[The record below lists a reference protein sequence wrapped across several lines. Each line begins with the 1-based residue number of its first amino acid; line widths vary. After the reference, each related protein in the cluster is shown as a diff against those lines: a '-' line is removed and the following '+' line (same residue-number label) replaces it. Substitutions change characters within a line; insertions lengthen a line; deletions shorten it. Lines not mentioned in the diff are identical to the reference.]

1 MPSKNKIKE
10 LQMKAAVYSRIM
22 EENQQVNVQ
31 VFFDELERQKIEPVI
46 FQQFFEQIKHIIRL
60 PADTSVFS
68 LSEDLTPEIEF
79 IISLGGDGTLLDT
92 VTLVR
97 DKNISIM
104 GINFGRLGFLAS
116 IGQNEV
122 KTAVQAIAR
131 RTYVTDK
138 RTLIH
143 LDADLPLF
151 GNVPYALNEFALH
164 KRDTASMIK
173 IHTYLNGEF
182 LNTYWADGL
191 IMATPTGSTG
201 YSLSCGGPIVF
212 PESGSFVITPVAP
225 HNLNVRP
232 LIVPDDNVISFEVES
247 RSESIICSLDSRRE
261 IVGKNV
267 SLAVKK
273 ESFSISLMRLSEN
286 SFLQTLHNKLTWGLD
301 KRN

>member
-1 MPSKNKIKE
+1 
-10 LQMKAAVYSRIM
+10 MKAAIYSRVL
-22 EENQQVNVQ
+22 EEEQVADVQ
-31 VFFDELERQKIEPVI
+31 LFFDELAKQKIEPVV
-46 FQQFFEQIKHIIRL
+46 FQSYYEQLKDNINL
-60 PADTSVFS
+60 PQDTQMFS
-68 LSEDLTPEIEF
+68 LSEHLTEEIEF

-97 DKNISIM
+97 NKPLAIM

-116 IGQNEV
+116 IGRNEMA
-122 KTAVQAIAR
+122 TALKALAK
-131 RTYVTDK
+131 RTYVEDT
-138 RTLIH
+138 RTMIH
-143 LDADLPLF
+143 VDADLPLF
-151 GNVPYALNEFALH
+151 GNVPYALNEFSIH

-191 IMATPTGSTG
+191 IVATPTGSTG

-212 PESGSFVITPVAP
+212 PEAGSFVITPVAP

-232 LIVPDDNVISFEVES
+232 IIVPDDNVISFEIES
-247 RSESIICSLDSRRE
+247 RSDNIICALDSRRE

-267 SLAVKK
+267 QLAVKK
-273 ESFSISLMRLSEN
+273 EDFPIRLLRLSEN
-286 SFLQTLHNKLTWGLD
+286 NFLQTLHNKLTWGLD

>member
-1 MPSKNKIKE
+1 
-10 LQMKAAVYSRIM
+10 MKAAIYSRIL
-22 EENQQVNVQ
+22 EADQLENVQ
-31 VFFDELERQKIEPVI
+31 LFFDELEKQKIEPVI
-46 FQQFFEQIKHIIRL
+46 FQQFFEQIKNNIRL
-60 PADTSVFS
+60 PGSTTNFS
-68 LSEDLTPEIEF
+68 LSEDLTDEIEF

-97 DKNISIM
+97 DKDISIM

-116 IGQNEV
+116 IGKEDI
-122 KTAVQAIAR
+122 KTAIQAIAK
-131 RTYVTDK
+131 RTFVVDK

-151 GNVPYALNEFALH
+151 GSIPYALNEFSLH

-182 LNTYWADGL
+182 VNTYWADGL
-191 IMATPTGSTG
+191 ILATPTGSTG
-201 YSLSCGGPIVF
+201 YSLSCGGPILF
-212 PESGSFVITPVAP
+212 PDSGSFVITPIAP

-232 LIVPDDNVISFEVES
+232 IIVPDDHVISFEVES
-247 RSESIICSLDSRRE
+247 RSENIICSLDSRRE

-267 SLAVKK
+267 SLAVRK
-273 ESFSISLMRLSEN
+273 ESFKINLLRLNEN

-301 KRN
+301 RRN

>member
-1 MPSKNKIKE
+1 
-10 LQMKAAVYSRIM
+10 MKAAIYSRIF
-22 EENQQVNVQ
+22 EDNQLGDVQ
-31 VFFDELERQKIEPVI
+31 LFFDELTRQHIRPVI
-46 FQQFFEQIKHIIRL
+46 FQSYFEQLLNKVRL
-60 PADTSVFS
+60 PEESDTFA
-68 LSEDLTPEIEF
+68 LAEELNDDIEF

-97 DKNISIM
+97 NKPISIM

-116 IGQNEV
+116 IGRNEMV
-122 KTAVQAIAR
+122 EALKALANR
-131 RTYVTDK
+131 SYVVDK
-138 RTLIH
+138 RTMIH

-151 GNVPYALNEFALH
+151 GNVPYALNEFVVH

-191 IMATPTGSTG
+191 IVATPTGSTG
-201 YSLSCGGPIVF
+201 YSLSCNGPVVF
-212 PESGSFVITPVAP
+212 PESRSFVITPVAP

-232 LIVPDDNVISFEVES
+232 IIVPDTNIISFEIES
-247 RSESIICSLDSRRE
+247 RSENIICALDSRRE

-267 SLAVKK
+267 QLAVKK
-273 ESFSISLMRLSEN
+273 EDFCISLLRLGEN
-286 SFLQTLHNKLTWGLD
+286 NFLQTLHNKLTWGLD